1 MKTPNFFIGV
11 ALSPILSAAPVSAQ
25 QATPPAAQ
33 VALSA
38 DERAARLV
46 AMLTLDE
53 KISLLNGH
61 FPRMMRVL
69 PADAAPSG
77 GYFAGVPRVGIPPI
91 RETDASVGVAEN
103 GPYGND
109 ATALPSGASLAATWD
124 PVIAHDGGAMIA
136 KQTKQ
141 RGYNVLLA
149 GGVNLVRD
157 AFNGRN
163 FEYLGEGALLAGR
176 LAGASIAGIQGQ
188 HVASTV
194 KHFILNA
201 QETGR
206 HGIDARIG
214 EGALRESDLLAFELA
229 IEDGQPASVMCAYN
243 KVNGRYACENQ
254 DLLTGVL
261 RKDWGYKG
269 WVMSD
274 WGATHSVAAANAG
287 LDQQSGQELDK
298 EVYYG
303 APLKAAVLAGTV
315 SQSRVDEMVHRVLR
329 SLFAVGAIDPQRSL
343 GPLDVAG
350 DNLVAQRAAEAGI
363 VLLKNDGN
371 ILPLAASAR
380 SLAVIGGHAD
390 VGVLSG
396 GGSSQVMP
404 YGYVRGALPAGYPE
418 SAKGPVYHPSAPLDA
433 IKRRAS
439 GQVTFDAGL
448 DIASAVAA
456 AKAADVAVVFVEQWA
471 LEGVDVSV
479 RLSDHQEALIAAVA
493 AANPKTVV
501 VMETG
506 GPVLTSW
513 RGKIPAIIEAWYPGG
528 AGGEA
533 IARVL
538 FGEVNP
544 QGRLPMTFADSLDQM
559 PRRSPAGLDLA
570 PVQPKKFWESK
581 PFSVDYKEGSSVGYR
596 WFAEQGFKPAFPFG
610 YGLSYTTFGYSD
622 LTVVGVDPLKVKVAI
637 KNTGNRAGTETA
649 QLYLL
654 RGPARKQ
661 QRLLGWSKVEL
672 QPGES
677 RVVEIQVDPRL
688 LANWDARARQW
699 KVAGGQYRLAAGPNA
714 SEQRLSMTAKMR
726 AATLRP

>member
-1 MKTPNFFIGV
+1 MKISNRLV
-11 ALSPILSAAPVSAQ
+11 CLALPALLSAAPVGAQ
-25 QATPPAAQ
+25 EAPPAAVQ
-33 VALSA
+33 APATA
-38 DERAARLV
+38 DERAASLIG
-46 AMLTLDE
+46 MMTLDE
-53 KISLLNGH
+53 KIALLNWH
-61 FPRMMRVL
+61 FPRMMRAL

-77 GYFAGVPRVGIPPI
+77 GYFAGLPRVGIPPI
-91 RETDASVGVAEN
+91 RETDASLGVAEN
-103 GPYGND
+103 GPSGND
-109 ATALPSGASLAATWD
+109 ATALPSGTSLAATWD
-124 PVIAHDGGAMIA
+124 LAIARNGGAMIA
-136 KQTKQ
+136 KQTRQ
-141 RGYNVLLA
+141 RGYNILLA

-157 AFNGRN
+157 AYNGRN
-163 FEYLGEGALLAGR
+163 FEYLGEDPLLAGR

-188 HVASTV
+188 HIASTV

-214 EGALRESDLLAFELA
+214 ESALRESDLLAMELA

-243 KVNGRYACENQ
+243 KVNGRYACENP
-254 DLLTGVL
+254 DILTGVL

-298 EVYYG
+298 EVYFG
-303 APLKAAVLAGTV
+303 APLNAAVLAGTV

-329 SLFAVGAIDPQRSL
+329 SLFAVGAIDPQPSL

-380 SLAVIGGHAD
+380 RLAVIGGHAD

-404 YGYVRGALPAGYPE
+404 YGYVRGLLPAGYPE
-418 SAKGPVYHPSAPLDA
+418 SAKGPIYHPSAPLDA
-433 IKRRAS
+433 IKRRAT

-448 DIASAVAA
+448 DIATAA
-456 AKAADVAVVFVEQWA
+456 ATAKAADVAVVFVEQWA

-513 RGKIPAIIEAWYPGG
+513 RGNVPGIIEAWYPGG

-533 IARVL
+533 IARIL

-544 QGRLPMTFADSLDQM
+544 QGRLPVTFADSVDQM
-559 PRRSPAGLDLA
+559 PRRSPAGLDLN

-581 PFSVDYKEGSSVGYR
+581 PFSVDYKEGSFVGYR

-622 LTVVGVDPLKVKVAI
+622 LTVVKTDPLKVKVAI
-637 KNTGNRAGTETA
+637 KNTGNRPGTETA

-688 LANWDARARQW
+688 LANWDTRARQW
-699 KVAGGQYRLAAGPNA
+699 RVTGGQYRIVAGPNA
-714 SEQRLSMTAKMR
+714 AEQRLVMTAKMK
-726 AATLRP
+726 AATIHP